1 MKTIPHREWTMY
13 DRVILAIDESEEATN
28 VARTG
33 FELAQLLE
41 IPVDIV
47 HVLERSL
54 LDALRSGD
62 DRDRIRA
69 DRRELLA
76 EIESQ
81 GADRGVDVASTLL
94 EGSPADRITAF
105 ASETPNPVIVLGRQ
119 GRDSVA
125 RKFLGGVTERVLES
139 GGTPVLI
146 EPGTGQGTT
155 NIPPSRMLV
164 PTDGSEN
171 AERAFEPAAVLA
183 AETGAAVHV
192 LSVLDLQRAGGV
204 FNAGG
209 LNTTFVDRMEDVT
222 RDAVESGRE
231 RLLELEPAIDVL
243 TDFERSTDFDGVSG
257 GIQSYARSNDVDLI
271 VMGSHGR
278 SNVKRQVLGSVTGT
292 VLRSVDIPVLVV
304 PRDR

>member
-1 MKTIPHREWTMY
+1 MY

-33 FELAQLLE
+33 FELARLLE

-146 EPGTGQGTT
+146 EPGTGRGTT
-155 NIPPSRMLV
+155 SIPPSCMLV

-209 LNTTFVDRMEDVT
+209 LDTTFVDRMEDVT

>member
-1 MKTIPHREWTMY
+1 MKAIPHRVSIMY
-13 DRVILAIDESEEATN
+13 DRVILAIDASEEATN
-28 VARTG
+28 VARTA
-33 FELAQLLE
+33 FELARLLE
-41 IPVDIV
+41 VPVEIV

-54 LDALRSGD
+54 LDALRAAD

-76 EIESQ
+76 EVESQ
-81 GADRGVDVASTLL
+81 GAELGVNVASTLL
-94 EGSPADRITAF
+94 EGRPAERITAF
-105 ASETPNPVIVLGRQ
+105 ASEQPNPVIVLGRQ
-119 GRDSVA
+119 GRDSVS

-146 EPGTGQGTT
+146 EPGTGPGTT
-155 NIPPSRMLV
+155 SMSPDRMLV

-171 AERAFEPAAVLA
+171 AERAFEPAAALA

-209 LNTTFVDRMEDVT
+209 LDSEFVDRLAEVT
-222 RDAVESGRE
+222 REAVESGRD
-231 RLLELEPAIDVL
+231 RLLELDPAIEVR
-243 TDFERSTDFDGVSG
+243 TEIERSTDFDGVSG
-257 GIQSYARSNDVDLI
+257 GIGSYARSNDVDLI

-278 SNVKRQVLGSVTGT
+278 SNVKRQVLGSVTST